1 MSKLSMNVSLKMKMT
16 KMARVAT
23 EMTKTAA
30 QPRAK
35 AKRKSLRKARAK
47 RLLLEMM
54 ATTINKS
61 LKSVLAKS
69 FKNTMNFTKTTTT
82 SGQIRT
88 SLTTTSSTMTEPWLT
103 PKCYLWSRT
112 SLRRESMK
120 C

>member
-1 MSKLSMNVSLKMKMT
+1 
-16 KMARVAT
+16 
-23 EMTKTAA
+23 
-30 QPRAK
+30 
-35 AKRKSLRKARAK
+35 
-47 RLLLEMM
+47 
-54 ATTINKS
+54 
-61 LKSVLAKS
+61 
-69 FKNTMNFTKTTTT
+69 MNFTKTTTT